1 MSEVPLYSVFSHTGM
16 RGQACRV
23 EKEIKTKIFAPLE
36 KAKKDLQ

>member
-1 MSEVPLYSVFSHTGM
+1 MSEVPLYAPVSHNAM